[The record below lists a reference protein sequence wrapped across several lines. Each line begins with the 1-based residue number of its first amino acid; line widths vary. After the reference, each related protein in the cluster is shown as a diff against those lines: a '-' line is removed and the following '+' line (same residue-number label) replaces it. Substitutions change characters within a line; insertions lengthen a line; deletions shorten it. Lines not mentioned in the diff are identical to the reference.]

1 MVKKSKTKKAGRRAE
16 NAVFRAV
23 FRRIDMFSPQ
33 PAAFSR
39 RKPLFAKKSFF
50 LDALSRKKPA

>member
-1 MVKKSKTKKAGRRAE
+1 LVKKSKTKKAGRRAE

-39 RKPLFAKKSFF
+39 RKPLFAKKK
-50 LDALSRKKPA
+50 LLSRRFI